1 MHLLSF
7 RDLNSTLVLTNYQL
21 SGTMNLPC
29 QKRHSVIRQWNYWV
43 LLKISSPDFRDAL
56 SHGKGLSLM
65 VIQEKMWQL
74 NLSLSYK
81 GRVLDVPVIPE
92 RGFSAQFWYT
102 CWSDI
107 REWRGSTAVLSTK
120 KDTICPSHI
129 TLTNCCIGGNKPYVL
144 LLGSEWDPIQ
154 RFVYLLHHW
163 GTNQE
168 LSPLEEWGNRRG

>member
-1 MHLLSF
+1 M
-7 RDLNSTLVLTNYQL
+7 LTNYQL

-56 SHGKGLSLM
+56 SHGKGQSLM
-65 VIQEKMWQL
+65 VIQEKMWRL

-107 REWRGSTAVLSTK
+107 RNKRNDEALKQFCLPRKTRSVPPTSPCQTDVQVAISHMYYFLGQSGILS
-120 KDTICPSHI
+120 KDLFTCY
-129 TLTNCCIGGNKPYVL
+129 TTEGQTRN
-144 LLGSEWDPIQ
+144 
-154 RFVYLLHHW
+154 
-163 GTNQE
+163 
-168 LSPLEEWGNRRG
+168 SPH